1 MEYTGSRYDEAR
13 EAGASVEDAQKAAVK
28 YAVPMAIAESI
39 GGPERLVGSLAK
51 GGTSV
56 LKGALKSGASEAAE
70 EALQYPWESYSKT
83 FYGKDM
89 PLYANGKDENG
100 NYIDAVIN
108 PSAMK
113 ENALV
118 GGTVGAL
125 MGGFGGYTS
134 KVNHDNAVAGVDSRE
149 LAALKAAADD
159 YRKGMI
165 DGAQLRAA
173 SSAVK
178 RQASAERIYIEKAY
192 SNDTQAKIRANEA
205 VRRGILTREE
215 ADIAL
220 GKRRAEITENTL
232 RDAGVEQDTARRIG
246 NMSER
251 LNVRVLT
258 DETDDNTYGSYDS
271 DSRTIYLNP
280 RSEKPLEYIMAHE
293 ITHLMEGT
301 EEYNAFISA
310 ATIFYSDRLPAVRQN
325 LIDAYAR
332 RGVELNEGKVNNET
346 AAYFVQD
353 ELFRDPGRVSAAV
366 NRMSGN
372 LWQRILQAFDNMI
385 VRLKGTQDEIVLS
398 DIRNQ
403 WIAAGRAGGNPQAV
417 STDVE
422 FAKRRSRNHY
432 DSPVRER
439 TPETYNGV
447 WINDPVE
454 YETLRQTVSDTVN
467 LYTSVRLKPK
477 KRDTIYVLNYYGKYE
492 CFMDDPNSLTFTVK
506 KIEKTIDDEEIVLFY
521 ERGSDYGIKQ
531 NNGRAG
537 YRNASS
543 GGVRQGFSGGD
554 RDMAQGSERPAGVSG
569 LGSGGRGAEYPDSV
583 EQAVG
588 NTSPGGNGRS
598 YSINIRDTDLNG
610 TEERGHAQTAYDDAF
625 NRGEVGMVDAIDSAF
640 LNGDPGVTRNTLT
653 DAEAQAT
660 VNDSLAGKDYQQ
672 AANDFIRKS
681 NAAKGFLGR
690 DDITGLK
697 ELVTEGITIY
707 TEAVNAGDINT
718 AIDMMNANSVLAT
731 EIGRGLQAYTQL
743 RKMTPEGRL
752 YHANAMMI
760 REAKA
765 TTGFD
770 GVEIK
775 RRVDSEVNAS
785 MENIVSDF
793 VNGESVKE
801 PAAATEKQQKVIE
814 RAEKKAAKD
823 KEAMKAE
830 DEIDADDLFDE
841 DLEETGNTIADNV
854 KRRKR
859 KKAEGKKKPREKDG
873 KKGELNLVAE
883 AKRVIAKGIKDGEIS
898 VKDLVMNGDIDDSVI
913 KIVEYVD
920 GKENLSPEETVE
932 LIAAVSDE
940 LQWRASKY
948 RERALDK
955 VKKEMFYSGKKA
967 KVEKRGR
974 AIVNKLIEYNRIGAL
989 SDPYTGDMI

>member
-1 MEYTGSRYDEAR
+1 
-13 EAGASVEDAQKAAVK
+13 
-28 YAVPMAIAESI
+28 
-39 GGPERLVGSLAK
+39 
-51 GGTSV
+51 
-56 LKGALKSGASEAAE
+56 

-83 FYGKDM
+83 FYGNDV

-192 SNDTQAKIRANEA
+192 SNDTQAEIRANEA

-220 GKRRAEITENTL
+220 KKGISLPNIDNNGAMGYNEENRERGQL
-232 RDAGVEQDTARRIG
+232 SNDNGIAGRLEG
-246 NMSER
+246 NDLGRTTGMDQHESG
-251 LNVRVLT
+251 NS
-258 DETDDNTYGSYDS
+258 GSSGELAAD
-271 DSRTIYLNP
+271 DSRGKNGLDRNQYREDLRSP
-280 RSEKPLEYIMAHE
+280 RSGMSDLRSQGRNP
-293 ITHLMEGT
+293 GT
-301 EEYNAFISA
+301 RNS
-310 ATIFYSDRLPAVRQN
+310 P
-325 LIDAYAR
+325 
-332 RGVELNEGKVNNET
+332 EL
-346 AAYFVQD
+346 
-353 ELFRDPGRVSAAV
+353 
-366 NRMSGN
+366 SGN
-372 LWQRILQAFDNMI
+372 LVTLEEVPQNNTSRFSVALDRAKGESVNGGMVDSQSPEELAGARVFLSPDDMCGVAVKDGNIIGVFNNEQNPVRGVVPELIRTAIANGGTRLDCYVKYGSNGEYSRRNLLTLYSKSGMVPVAWMEFDAENF
-385 VRLKGTQDEIVLS
+385 
-398 DIRNQ
+398 DIP
-403 WIAAGRAGGNPQAV
+403 GGNPYAPP
-417 STDVE
+417 DVV
-422 FAKRRSRNHY
+422 FMSAGKGDVPQIWTKDMVHS
-432 DSPVRER
+432 
-439 TPETYNGV
+439 
-447 WINDPVE
+447 
-454 YETLRQTVSDTVN
+454 L
-467 LYTSVRLKPK
+467 PK
-477 KRDTIYVLNYYGKYE
+477 
-492 CFMDDPNSLTFTVK
+492 F
-506 KIEKTIDDEEIVLFY
+506 
-521 ERGSDYGIKQ
+521 SDYEAAQQYAAEIGQ
-531 NNGRAG
+531 
-537 YRNASS
+537 RNSS
-543 GGVRQGFSGGD
+543 S
-554 RDMAQGSERPAGVSG
+554 
-569 LGSGGRGAEYPDSV
+569 
-583 EQAVG
+583 
-588 NTSPGGNGRS
+588 
-598 YSINIRDTDLNG
+598 SINIRNTDLNG

-640 LNGDPGVTRNTLT
+640 LNGDPGVTKNTLT

-681 NAAKGFLGR
+681 NAATKQ
-690 DDITGLK
+690 GLK

-707 TEAVNAGDINT
+707 IEAVNTGDINT
-718 AIDMMNANSVLAT
+718 AIDIMNANSVLAT
-731 EIGRGLQAYTQL
+731 EISRGLQAYTQL

-793 VNGESVKE
+793 ISGESVEE
-801 PAAATEKQQKVIE
+801 PASATGKQQKVIE

-830 DEIDADDLFDE
+830 DETGADDLFDE

-854 KRRKR
+854 KRRQR

-932 LIAAVSDE
+932 LIAAVSEE
-940 LQWRASKY
+940 LQWRANKY

-955 VKKEMFYSGKKA
+955 VKKEMFYSGKEA
-967 KVEKRGR
+967 KIEKRGR
-974 AIVNKLIEYNRIGAL
+974 AIVDKLIEYNRIGAL
-989 SDPYTGDMI
+989 SDSYTGDMIYTYIGVPMMSEVLCRFRKNTYPKWDGII